1 MKRVPII
8 ESMLDNDFYKFS
20 MMQAIFHR
28 FPDVDVRY
36 ELKVRNHPG
45 ELLRDLVPQVQKEL
59 SNLCTLRFGSGE
71 LDYLLQFPWLTEN
84 FIEFLRLFQL
94 NESYIGVYYDEPP
107 GYYGN
112 FRVSVK
118 GSWLNTI
125 LFEVPVLAIVSELLS
140 KKLEMNTGGCG
151 SIGITN
157 LKANMDLVR
166 SMGCSSSPN
175 FTITD
180 FGTRRRYSRKWQ
192 DTAIENYKALLPVV
206 FIGTSNVLFA
216 RKHRLT
222 PIGTQAHEWF
232 MAHQALTRVADSQ
245 KLALENWVQEYRGR
259 LGIALTDT
267 IGMEPF
273 LRDFDL
279 YFAKLFDGCRWDSG
293 DAYDW
298 TNNLTRH
305 YSRLGIKPRTKTA
318 VYSDKVNFAYA
329 IELYRAFHDQIRT
342 SFGMG
347 TAITND
353 VGIVA
358 PQIVMKMTK
367 CNGRPVA
374 KVSDSPGKSMC
385 PDEDYVKYL
394 RSQFGVR
401 G

>member
-1 MKRVPII
+1 
-8 ESMLDNDFYKFS
+8 MLDNDFYKFS

-28 FPDVDVRY
+28 FPDVNVEY

-45 ELLRDLVPQVQKEL
+45 ELLRDLVLQIEKEVVH
-59 SNLCTLRFGSGE
+59 LCTLRFDSGE
-71 LDYLLQFPWLTEN
+71 LAYLRNFPWLTEN
-84 FIEFLRLFQL
+84 FIEYLRLFQL
-94 NESYIGVYYDEPP
+94 NPDYIKVYYDETP

-112 FRVSVK
+112 FRVSVS

-140 KKLEMNTGGCG
+140 GKLEMNLGGCG
-151 SIGITN
+151 SMGISN
-157 LKANMDLVR
+157 LKTNVELVR
-166 SMGCSSSPN
+166 SMGCSSSPY

-192 DTAIENYKALLPVV
+192 DMAIENYKALLPVV
-206 FIGTSNVLFA
+206 FIGTSNVYFA

-267 IGMEPF
+267 IGMGPF
-273 LRDFDL
+273 LKDFDL

-298 TNNLTRH
+298 TRQLVSH
-305 YSRLGIKPRTKTA
+305 YKRFNIDPHLKTA

-329 IELYRAFHDQIRT
+329 VELYRAFHDQIET
-342 SFGMG
+342 SFGIG

-367 CNGRPVA
+367 CNSRPVA
-374 KVSDSPGKSMC
+374 KVSDSEGKSMC
-385 PDEDYVKYL
+385 PDEDYVRYL
-394 RSQFGVR
+394 RQQFGVK
-401 G
+401 